1 MWELVVQLPRDPSGA
16 RARQLSRTL
25 HGTKRE
31 AQRALAAL
39 VSEVAAGRFVA
50 TPATFGELLDR
61 WLEHVDDHLSPTT
74 VREYR
79 RLAAKLLQPDMGSVP
94 LRRLTTQRSR
104 LSSQALGNAGG
115 RTPATCCITR
125 TTWQL

>member
-1 MWELVVQLPRDPSGA
+1 MWELVVQLPRDPTSV
-16 RARQLSRTL
+16 RARQLSKTV

-31 AQRALAAL
+31 AQRALATL
-39 VSEVAAGRFVA
+39 VSDVSAGRFVA

-79 RLAAKLLQPDMGSVP
+79 RLAGKVAAP
-94 LRRLTTQRSR
+94 
-104 LSSQALGNAGG
+104 
-115 RTPATCCITR
+115 
-125 TTWQL
+125 